1 MGGGNNKWMTI
12 GMAALGA
19 FAPAA
24 MGAWGTSGAS
34 PFLTEGAKGVFSA
47 GEGAG
52 FFGNMAA
59 QFANTSWFTTALSFG
74 GLGMALGATEPTLPD
89 YSGGFGAQKE
99 LLDLQGSFRFKNN
112 DELEELLL
120 NGSQYEKNQA
130 FNQLQLNGADTSY
143 LQEIATRKDRTTAD
157 QARLDQFIETNA
169 PPSAQDLALL
179 GVRLG
184 DERVDAFDQ
193 DVGKEIVRIKQIM
206 AKRGTLDSNINREL
220 NLRLTEISARNRIDI
235 RSAAIGTVNKQ
246 QQDIQ
251 NIAGTQYNRLLSGA
265 TNAQQNRQY
274 DLSLAA
280 LERDRNLAFVNASQG
295 DYRNASFAELQ
306 NDIASRNL
314 QYQLAYQR
322 SNQDAMMG
330 YGAAGYALSQG
341 FNSATPAALQP
352 DFKDRLSL
360 LNQTPINSIE
370 V

>member
-1 MGGGNNKWMTI
+1 
-12 GMAALGA
+12 
-19 FAPAA
+19 
-24 MGAWGTSGAS
+24 
-34 PFLTEGAKGVFSA
+34 
-47 GEGAG
+47 
-52 FFGNMAA
+52 
-59 QFANTSWFTTALSFG
+59 
-74 GLGMALGATEPTLPD
+74 
-89 YSGGFGAQKE
+89 
-99 LLDLQGSFRFKNN
+99 
-112 DELEELLL
+112 
-120 NGSQYEKNQA
+120 
-130 FNQLQLNGADTSY
+130 
-143 LQEIATRKDRTTAD
+143 
-157 QARLDQFIETNA
+157 
-169 PPSAQDLALL
+169 
-179 GVRLG
+179 
-184 DERVDAFDQ
+184 
-193 DVGKEIVRIKQIM
+193 M
-206 AKRGTLDSNINREL
+206 AKRGTLDSNIDREL

-352 DFKDRLSL
+352 DFPARSYPGEAFEGLTDIR
-360 LNQTPINSIE
+360 
-370 V
+370 